1 MGAPKQQVG
10 ATSVAEA
17 NPKTP
22 PAPPNTSDDP
32 AHMYR
37 EMYDGK
43 FPIPAV
49 DISLMNSEHIRREVD
64 FATDEVPGTV
74 IVDQQARYLYYVL
87 PGGRAMRYAVGV
99 GPASRSFQGT
109 ATIAYKSKWPR
120 WTPTQNMI
128 RRSPEHYGRFKDGV
142 AGGPSNPMGARA
154 LYIHKDGQDTYY
166 RVHGTNAPSSIGKAV
181 SAGCIRLLSQDVIDL
196 YDRVRPGARIVVR

>member
-1 MGAPKQQVG
+1 MDAPQQQVR
-10 ATSVAEA
+10 AAPTVEA
-17 NPKTP
+17 SLKIPS
-22 PAPPNTSDDP
+22 AYSNTNDDP

-37 EMYDGK
+37 EMYDGN

-49 DISLMNSEHIRREVD
+49 DISLMNPEHVRREVD

-109 ATIAYKSKWPR
+109 ATIAYKGKWPR

>member
-1 MGAPKQQVG
+1 
-10 ATSVAEA
+10 
-17 NPKTP
+17 
-22 PAPPNTSDDP
+22 
-32 AHMYR
+32 MYR
-37 EMYDGK
+37 EMHDGN

-49 DISLMNSEHIRREVD
+49 DVSLMNPEHIRREVD